1 MNNDQYNEPDNGNDG
16 QWNNG
21 NAYNGNGYNGNGYNG
36 NGYNGNGYNG
46 NGYNG
51 NGYNGNGYNGNA
63 YNNGY
68 NDNYNPYQ
76 PQNTHGPEES
86 VTISI
91 IAMVL
96 GIISLVFSC
105 CCYALSI
112 MLGIAAIVL
121 GIIGL
126 KKEKKGKGFAIA
138 GIVTGA
144 VGLSFAIIM
153 FVFELYLRQTG
164 LYEELMNMYLDPNSS
179 SWKSMR

>member
-1 MNNDQYNEPDNGNDG
+1 MNNDQYNEPDNGNDSQWNNNNGQWDNGNNNG
-16 QWNNG
+16 QWN
-21 NAYNGNGYNGNGYNG
+21 NGNGYNGNG
-36 NGYNGNGYNG
+36 
-46 NGYNG
+46 
-51 NGYNGNGYNGNA
+51 

-76 PQNTHGPEES
+76 PQNTRGPEES

-96 GIISLVFSC
+96 GIISLVFS